1 MYHKIINLIRTQ
13 VFDNCFSYIRK
24 VTGRLLGTDTGEK
37 EEKLESKLK
46 KSALPLF

>member
-13 VFDNCFSYIRK
+13 VFDNCFSYIHK